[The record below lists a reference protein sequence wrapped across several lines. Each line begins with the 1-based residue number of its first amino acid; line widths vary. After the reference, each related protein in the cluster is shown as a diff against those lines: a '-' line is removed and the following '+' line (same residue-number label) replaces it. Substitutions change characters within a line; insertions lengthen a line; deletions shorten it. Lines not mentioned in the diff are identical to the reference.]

1 MIVTR
6 QGHTFDVD
14 DNDLSGDWGFWQRFA
29 DGSWEPEI
37 LDRMPELLADGGTFL
52 DIGAWIGPTSL
63 WASKFCSNVWAI
75 EPDPTAHEVLL
86 RNIANASVPSSVS
99 HGAVADYTG
108 TTTITTAG
116 DSMSRT
122 GDGDHEVRCWTVT
135 DVIGAALPWYDRISL
150 VKIDI
155 EGAEET
161 VFPHG
166 REALRSLDCPVFLS
180 IHPWCKSDPLADH
193 TGFRVEHIADH
204 EVLLW
209 PV

>member
-1 MIVTR
+1 MIVSR

-14 DNDLSGDWGFWQRFA
+14 DNDLSGDWGFWHRFA
-29 DGSWEPEI
+29 DGTWEPEI

-52 DIGAWIGPTSL
+52 DIGAWIGPHSL
-63 WASKFCSNVWAI
+63 WASRLTDEVISL
-75 EPDPTAHEVLL
+75 EPDPTAYKILT
-86 RNIANASVPSSVS
+86 RNTVHADNVTTIPA
-99 HGAVADYTG
+99 AVASYNG

-116 DSMSRT
+116 DSMGRT
-122 GDGDHEVRCWTVT
+122 GTGTHEVDCFTLADLCYWLV
-135 DVIGAALPWYDRISL
+135 DVSL

-155 EGAEET
+155 EGAEAD

-180 IHPWCKSDPLADH
+180 IHAWCKSDPLANTD
-193 TGFRVEHIADH
+193 GFRVEHIADH